1 MQAQI
6 IFPKTECPKPA
17 KKDPVYE
24 AFKRRALQLIDK
36 GRRRYGAKRI
46 VEEIRYDTTLQHA
59 PEYADGYKV
68 NNNMTSLY
76 AGGSWKSTL
85 SMTGFSRRGARSMM
99 ILSNTK

>member
-6 IFPKTECPKPA
+6 IFPKTERPKPA

-76 AGGSWKSTL
+76 ARRF
-85 SMTGFSRRGARSMM
+85 MEEHPEHDGFFKTRRSQYDDL
-99 ILSNTK
+99 I